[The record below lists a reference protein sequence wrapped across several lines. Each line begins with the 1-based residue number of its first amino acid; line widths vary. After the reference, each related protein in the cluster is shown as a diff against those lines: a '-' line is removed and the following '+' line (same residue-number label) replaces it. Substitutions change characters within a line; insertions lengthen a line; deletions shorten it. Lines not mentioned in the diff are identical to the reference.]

1 MVEVLYSL
9 ECMVVRL
16 FCFSVTFAFGVCNEH
31 CSVCVCVC
39 VCSNERAYRTLVTT
53 CLLHTHS
60 SVYSVYLCICVF
72 AFLRF
77 FCFAFC
83 VREYMPTGPSV

>member
-16 FCFSVTFAFGVCNEH
+16 ICFPVTFAFGVCNEH

-39 VCSNERAYRTLVTT
+39 VQMREPTALLLQLVF
-53 CLLHTHS
+53 HTHTRRS
-60 SVYSVYLCICVF
+60 IVCICVF

-83 VREYMPTGPSV
+83 VKEYIPTGPSV

>member
-31 CSVCVCVC
+31 CSVCVCVQMR
-39 VCSNERAYRTLVTT
+39 EPTALLLQLVFYT
-53 CLLHTHS
+53 HTRRS
-60 SVYSVYLCICVF
+60 IVCICVF